1 MEMSRWYPFRFRR
14 QRNGQR
20 EEHEPRSGSS
30 MEMMPREMMRNPMM
44 MMRQM
49 MADPFMDP
57 MSRAMGPMARS
68 MMPEQW
74 FGDFSQPFFEPKVDV
89 VDLGKSVRVTAELP
103 GMSRDDVEV
112 EVQEGS
118 LILSGHKEHQETKDE
133 EGYYRA
139 ERSYGS
145 FRRVIPMPEDLN
157 FDKCDARF
165 SDGVLNITVPKRN
178 NGKAKTS
185 RIDVKS

>member
-1 MEMSRWYPFRFRR
+1 
-14 QRNGQR
+14 
-20 EEHEPRSGSS
+20 
-30 MEMMPREMMRNPMM
+30 MEMMPREMMSREMMRNPMA

-49 MADPFMDP
+49 MSDPFFDP
-57 MSRAMGPMARS
+57 MSSAMGPMAMSRQ

-89 VDLGKSVRVTAELP
+89 VDMGKSVRVTAELP
-103 GMSRDDVEV
+103 GLSRDDVDV

-118 LILSGHKEHQETKDE
+118 LILSGHKAHEESKEE

-165 SDGVLNITVPKRN
+165 SDGVLNITVPKRS